1 MADARI
7 DSFSA
12 NDSRISQSE
21 SHGDFTKASQHE
33 FSVSKSAP
41 SLQRVVLPPM
51 PIDVEQKSRSD
62 LIQPDIIERDV
73 IAEGQQ
79 RRGQLPPIDMKKV
92 EEMEKAYALKQKQAK
107 DSKDSPRLPRDRV
120 FANRTHRPDNAWGY
134 DGPRYN
140 LQHLLENSVCQ
151 CGTAFGFSYLAE
163 RRKKVNDDSAS
174 ISRPIQTFDH
184 LDPESLTFVSYPASC
199 ATHLKASQYTI
210 EYMDHPF
217 HETVFPTLR
226 PTNDE
231 QVKIMEKKFDV
242 LSAQIQSTLQNID
255 LGHYTSNAAC
265 AGDSPYEFDSAPFM
279 EGFISL
285 VREEQNLYN
294 ECMHELLRQVTVECA
309 ERGALMA
316 KVRKACVHL
325 LADAPSRVM
334 PYYEEL
340 LAQRVF
346 ARHIESELR
355 NHKEE
360 MSRLTEENALFS
372 LKLVEMQA
380 RSSRSE
386 ESKAFLETCIQH
398 QQETLHQAETSEEA
412 RRSQL
417 ETELFHSRQERR
429 KRFEK
434 NDQEKESAE
443 EEITVTELRDRESKL
458 YKTATELAGFTID
471 VTKQFLIYFSSSHE
485 NFKGIFMQYS
495 SDIIDLVL
503 SSFEK
508 MNNLLSEFKELKQSA
523 NSGEKVRSAKIR
535 YSTSRWREFL
545 DDINTSL
552 HKASLETEKVKSV
565 SPTGCFVCIWS

>member
-1 MADARI
+1 MHNI
-7 DSFSA
+7 KDSFC
-12 NDSRISQSE
+12 I
-21 SHGDFTKASQHE
+21 
-33 FSVSKSAP
+33 
-41 SLQRVVLPPM
+41 L
-51 PIDVEQKSRSD
+51 
-62 LIQPDIIERDV
+62 
-73 IAEGQQ
+73 
-79 RRGQLPPIDMKKV
+79 
-92 EEMEKAYALKQKQAK
+92 
-107 DSKDSPRLPRDRV
+107 
-120 FANRTHRPDNAWGY
+120 
-134 DGPRYN
+134 
-140 LQHLLENSVCQ
+140 
-151 CGTAFGFSYLAE
+151 
-163 RRKKVNDDSAS
+163 
-174 ISRPIQTFDH
+174 
-184 LDPESLTFVSYPASC
+184 
-199 ATHLKASQYTI
+199 
-210 EYMDHPF
+210 
-217 HETVFPTLR
+217 
-226 PTNDE
+226 
-231 QVKIMEKKFDV
+231 
-242 LSAQIQSTLQNID
+242 
-255 LGHYTSNAAC
+255 
-265 AGDSPYEFDSAPFM
+265 
-279 EGFISL
+279 
-285 VREEQNLYN
+285 
-294 ECMHELLRQVTVECA
+294 
-309 ERGALMA
+309 
-316 KVRKACVHL
+316 
-325 LADAPSRVM
+325 
-334 PYYEEL
+334 
-340 LAQRVF
+340 
-346 ARHIESELR
+346 
-355 NHKEE
+355 
-360 MSRLTEENALFS
+360 ENALFS

-552 HKASLETEKVKSV
+552 HKASLETEKNQEQNYELLAKWRTAGYDLIGRIVDPPKKQAHTEEMYNAEKLITDWLQNPILHSFDKLRETIIYLASELKSYIDHLSSGKHDNWPEFLSLPEV
-565 SPTGCFVCIWS
+565 AEIQERVNDWIKYGSEILDTFSPLVLVDPKTQLGKLSRVIDNLRLNLRGCVNQQNEELENILAVIHGRLEAWTERLTSLKGFEIPSQIAELKSIHEQVTAWISSISMLISKKEADAKKENNLLQMELNELVEELKQWMKSSIQYTRLLEMKEEEKNPEDPFMSESVLE